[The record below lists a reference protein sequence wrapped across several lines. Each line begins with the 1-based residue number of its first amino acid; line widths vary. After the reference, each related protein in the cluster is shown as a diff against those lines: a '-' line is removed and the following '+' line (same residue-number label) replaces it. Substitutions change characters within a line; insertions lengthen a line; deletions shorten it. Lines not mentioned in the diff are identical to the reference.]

1 MFPLISH
8 KLGYKAQVV
17 TYTIA
22 ELFKLIEKEADRTFD
37 FRTLWNR
44 QEISHATELQ
54 LEELAEAMYNHLIS
68 PDRDVQNVT
77 EWAKREAC
85 WSEAKKLH
93 LNLREAFKQELIWKT
108 EQKNRE
114 SDARS
119 IQKQLNQASAMIKVA
134 EYGADGWKK
143 VLAWGLDAKIF
154 TPMEISLLKTAVEME
169 NSKFPSERQCARIL
183 QILEKA
189 RMESYPG

>member
-1 MFPLISH
+1 
-8 KLGYKAQVV
+8 
-17 TYTIA
+17 
-22 ELFKLIEKEADRTFD
+22 
-37 FRTLWNR
+37 
-44 QEISHATELQ
+44 
-54 LEELAEAMYNHLIS
+54 MY
-68 PDRDVQNVT
+68 
-77 EWAKREAC
+77 E
-85 WSEAKKLH
+85 
-93 LNLREAFKQELIWKT
+93 WKT

-119 IQKQLNQASAMIKVA
+119 IQKQLNQARAMIKVA
-134 EYGADGWKK
+134 KYGADGWKK